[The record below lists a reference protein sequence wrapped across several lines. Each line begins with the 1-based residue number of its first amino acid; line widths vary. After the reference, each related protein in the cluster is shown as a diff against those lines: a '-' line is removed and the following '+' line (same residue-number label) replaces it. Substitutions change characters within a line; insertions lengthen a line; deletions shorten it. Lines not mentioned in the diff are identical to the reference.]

1 MEENK
6 GKDVMDEATRSRTQ
20 SQPYLAVGD
29 KRKNLSKAI
38 DLENLPSRCKEK
50 RAKYRS
56 SKTDVVKPG
65 LPTPTSQQPSIQIHD
80 VDSSELARVPPS
92 MTTVPTSSQPPRR
105 APMNLIENED
115 LAWER
120 FEKVVTDE
128 DVAACYD
135 MSLKEFEQSAV
146 HDLFKVRNILF
157 TLSCHSNVYVFIIFN
172 ITSNYLCR
180 PCPSSSLRPGRPRR
194 WTR

>member
-1 MEENK
+1 MKENE
-6 GKDVMDEATRSRTQ
+6 GKEVVDEVIRPEAQ
-20 SQPYLAVGD
+20 SQPYPTMGD

-92 MTTVPTSSQPPRR
+92 MTTVPTSSQPFQRV
-105 APMNLIENED
+105 PMNLLENED

-120 FEKVVTDE
+120 FEKAVTSE

-135 MSLKEFEQSAV
+135 MSLKEFKHSGV
-146 HDLFKVRNILF
+146 HDIFKVCDHF
-157 TLSCHSNVYVFIIFN
+157 
-172 ITSNYLCR
+172 YLV
-180 PCPSSSLRPGRPRR
+180 L
-194 WTR
+194 